1 MSEFEGFNLGPASD
15 EEFQTVVDWLKDFEI
30 TEYVGS
36 GYEKELEGVDP
47 SRIWTEYMSGVEG
60 DYARSGFHPPEGDWV
75 PQGYWV
81 GQKPWGTDSESIYIF
96 GHTGMSFAAVT
107 ARKIARFAKELEIWD
122 TTSWSLPVNFC
133 RHKIQRTQ
141 KNSGAVFCIE
151 CGQKLPETA
160 KYCPTCG
167 TKAVKV

>member
-15 EEFQTVVDWLKDFEI
+15 DEFRTVVSWLKDYLI

-60 DYARSGFHPPEGDWV
+60 DYAQNGFHPPEGDWV

-81 GQKPWGTDSESIYIF
+81 GQKPWGTDSESLF
-96 GHTGMSFAAVT
+96 
-107 ARKIARFAKELEIWD
+107 IWTYGYEQCACD
-122 TTSWSLPVNFC
+122 
-133 RHKIQRTQ
+133 
-141 KNSGAVFCIE
+141 GE
-151 CGQKLPETA
+151 DDE
-160 KYCPTCG
+160 CPTCG
-167 TKAVKV
+167 GDGDERGCSPRDSGSGILVAHRVGRRARGHFA